1 MASEKAPIVNTQL
14 LSKKMPMMRKQR
26 MASREDARLPG
37 ERGIKGAGGPVKEGS
52 FRMYSEEMDKVFG
65 TKPVD
70 GMTVLEEPRL

>member
-14 LSKKMPMMRKQR
+14 ISKKMPMMRKQR

-52 FRMYSEEMDKVFG
+52 FRMYSEEMDKIVG
-65 TKPVD
+65 SREVD
-70 GMTVLEEPRL
+70 DMTVTEEPRL